1 MSSTFKPIDLNTG
14 TVNRL
19 FNKCL
24 YTEDSKVFLI
34 ANMNSIEEGHNE
46 DSEKVYFDADEIERN
61 RQTINYLTGQL
72 LAIQNKFYVK
82 ITDLFLKYDGE
93 YWTEDAV
100 TLLKYIHLA
109 IANGNLSRF
118 LPETNESRL
127 ISYVGNTISPYDS
140 NFEQWYEENKDKF
153 RRKSNY
159 EPADD

>member
-1 MSSTFKPIDLNTG
+1 M
-14 TVNRL
+14 
-19 FNKCL
+19 
-24 YTEDSKVFLI
+24 
-34 ANMNSIEEGHNE
+34 
-46 DSEKVYFDADEIERN
+46 
-61 RQTINYLTGQL
+61 
-72 LAIQNKFYVK
+72 
-82 ITDLFLKYDGE
+82 
-93 YWTEDAV
+93 
-100 TLLKYIHLA
+100 KYIHLA